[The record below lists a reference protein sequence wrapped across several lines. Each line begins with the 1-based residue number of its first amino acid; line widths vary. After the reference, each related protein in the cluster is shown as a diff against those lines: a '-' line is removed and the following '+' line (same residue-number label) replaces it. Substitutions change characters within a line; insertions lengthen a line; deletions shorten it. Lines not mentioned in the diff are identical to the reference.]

1 MTSPG
6 GPSVIEAISLYLNN
20 PKTKTDGPLT
30 DRELH
35 RFAQW
40 CGADR
45 VLREINPSD
54 VGAYSE
60 RMGEGGAVPQ
70 AAERLQVVRSFLSYM
85 RKSGQINVN
94 LAQHVRIRKSRT
106 RTLAGGGATARA
118 VNELTPQGHRDLTE
132 RLAARKAER
141 KSKAE
146 DIHKAAADKDVRE
159 NAPLEAA
166 REALGL
172 LEAEIR
178 DIEFQLKDAV
188 VINPRKRR
196 NDAVVR
202 VGARIRLK
210 PIGSAGSDKVREY
223 TVVSASEAN
232 PLEGK
237 ISDVSPVGRAVMR
250 RSAGQ
255 QVEVDTPKGKQSF
268 KIVKVTT

>member
-1 MTSPG
+1 MKESG

-45 VLREINPSD
+45 ILGEINPAD
-54 VGAYSE
+54 VGAYSD

-85 RKSGQINVN
+85 RKSGQIDVN

-106 RTLAGGGATARA
+106 RVHQGGDASARD
-118 VNELTPQGHRDLTE
+118 VIELTPEGHKALTDTLAKLKDE
-132 RLAARKAER
+132 RISL
-141 KSKAE
+141 AE

-166 REALGL
+166 REQLGL
-172 LEAEIR
+172 VESRVR
-178 DIEFQLKDAV
+178 DIELQLKNAV
-188 VINPRKRR
+188 VIDPKKRKK
-196 NDAVVR
+196 DAIVR
-202 VGARIRLK
+202 VGAKITIKDL
-210 PIGSAGSDKVREY
+210 GSGKVHGY

-250 RSAGQ
+250 RTAGQ
-255 QVEVDTPKGKQSF
+255 QVEVETPRGKQAF
-268 KIVKVTT
+268 EIVKVTA